1 MKDISFR
8 KISILLL
15 LYLIIGS
22 HSAFCA
28 EKVVVIPLLGSSSEK
43 PKMVEV
49 RVDLDST
56 TQYACTT
63 LFLAA
68 SCPEGMKIT
77 GGGVTCGRNGPL
89 FSSPFRAVSESGKA
103 WGQEQWFGTCIH
115 ETDNT
120 RHCAPQIVWAFC
132 IESD

>member
-56 TQYACTT
+56 TQYA
-63 LFLAA
+63 
-68 SCPEGMKIT
+68 SYVIG
-77 GGGVTCGRNGPL
+77 
-89 FSSPFRAVSESGKA
+89 
-103 WGQEQWFGTCIH
+103 
-115 ETDNT
+115 
-120 RHCAPQIVWAFC
+120 
-132 IESD
+132 